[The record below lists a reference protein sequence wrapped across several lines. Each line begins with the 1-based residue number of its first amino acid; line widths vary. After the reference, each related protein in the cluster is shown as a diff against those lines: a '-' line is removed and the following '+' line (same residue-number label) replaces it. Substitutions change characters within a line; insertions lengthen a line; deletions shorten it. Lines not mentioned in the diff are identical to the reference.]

1 MEHCP
6 LKGRSWLVAHPG
18 NYPGSGGLESILVGM
33 GVCSRKKPEEYFSVT
48 LELPLNPFAFQT
60 GGLYAVPTMVISKG
74 GGRGEVLPGP
84 PHRMPAQ
91 LLMAK
96 VPGCLACLL

>member
-1 MEHCP
+1 M
-6 LKGRSWLVAHPG
+6 L
-18 NYPGSGGLESILVGM
+18 
-33 GVCSRKKPEEYFSVT
+33 T
-48 LELPLNPFAFQT
+48 LETIQAQEAWSQSWWEWGFATLGSLKNVSQWLWSSPKSLCIPNW
-60 GGLYAVPTMVISKG
+60 GVYAVPTMVISKG
-74 GGRGEVLPGP
+74 GGLGGGVLPEP